1 MARILNQIAG
11 GVVEKYNDFTRD
23 SAGVLTGPLNKLWRA
38 RIYLNRATSTLPKD
52 TADKGKVYDPNNPFG
67 PRANSKNPK
76 LNQRIQAQ
84 YRMELKHQTEGGV
97 PFGYEEM
104 DPAKG
109 QNVTKNKELF
119 LVMPEVRSMNQVVIY
134 NLTASPYQYI
144 TLQNRPP
151 SIDFRGETTWAT
163 IKSMG
168 RNTPMYHFTGAED
181 IIQFNVSWYCN
192 DPENPEEVINKCR
205 LLEAWTKANGY
216 QSAPPI
222 VKIEWGDS
230 GIFDNH
236 YYILTSATYT
246 LKNFQNGYRIRVPG
260 KPATFG
266 NGRLLPAAATQELI
280 FKRVSAYNL
289 SYGDFI
295 NSDSLKKTGGIKYD

>member
-1 MARILNQIAG
+1 MESSDITQSNYLYSS
-11 GVVEKYNDFTRD
+11 KDD
-23 SAGVLTGPLNKLWRA
+23 SQ
-38 RIYLNRATSTLPKD
+38 
-52 TADKGKVYDPNNPFG
+52 KGKLYNPNG
-67 PRANSKNPK
+67 VIGEAQISSKNPI
-76 LNQRIQAQ
+76 LNKQLQAKW
-84 YRMELKHQTEGGV
+84 RMELQFPRLEEGEGV
-97 PFGYEEM
+97 

-109 QNVTKNKELF
+109 NKNTTNYRNFEAKAEVIYQN
-119 LVMPEVRSMNQVVIY
+119 EVRIY
-134 NLTASPYQYI
+134 NMTVNPTQYI

-151 SIDFRGETTWAT
+151 ELDFRGETTWAT

-168 RNTPMYHFTGAED
+168 RNVPMYHFTGAED

-205 LLEAWTKANGY
+205 LLEAWSKSNGY
-216 QSAPPI
+216 QASPPI

-236 YYILTSATYT
+236 NYILTSATYT

>member
-11 GVVEKYNDFTRD
+11 GVVEKYNDLTRD

-52 TADKGKVYDPNNPFG
+52 TADKGKIYDPNNPFG
-67 PRANSKNPK
+67 PRATSKNPK
-76 LNQRIQAQ
+76 VNQRIQNQ
-84 YRMELKHQTEGGV
+84 YRMELKHRVEGGV

-109 QNVTKNKELF
+109 NSVNKNKELF
-119 LVMPEVRSMNQVVIY
+119 MVMPEVRNMNQVVIY
-134 NLTASPYQYI
+134 NLVSTPYQYI

-168 RNTPMYHFTGAED
+168 RNTPMYHYTGAED
-181 IIQFNVSWYCN
+181 IIQFNVSWFCN
-192 DPENPEEVINKCR
+192 DPENPEEVITKCR
-205 LLEAWTKANGY
+205 LLEMWSKANSY
-216 QSAPPI
+216 QASPPI
-222 VKIEWGDS
+222 LKIEWGNS
-230 GIFDNH
+230 GIFENH
-236 YYILTSATYT
+236 QYILTSATYT
-246 LKNFQNGYRIRVPG
+246 LNNFRNASRTRVAG
-260 KPATFG
+260 KSCEIDDLK
-266 NGRLLPAAATQELI
+266 LLPAAATQELI

-289 SYGDFI
+289 SYADI
-295 NSDSLKKTGGIKYD
+295 VNEETLKKTKGISL

>member
-1 MARILNQIAG
+1 M
-11 GVVEKYNDFTRD
+11 
-23 SAGVLTGPLNKLWRA
+23 
-38 RIYLNRATSTLPKD
+38 
-52 TADKGKVYDPNNPFG
+52 TANP
-67 PRANSKNPK
+67 
-76 LNQRIQAQ
+76 
-84 YRMELKHQTEGGV
+84 T
-97 PFGYEEM
+97 
-104 DPAKG
+104 
-109 QNVTKNKELF
+109 
-119 LVMPEVRSMNQVVIY
+119 
-134 NLTASPYQYI
+134 QYI

-151 SIDFRGETTWAT
+151 ELDFRGETTWAT

-168 RNTPMYHFTGAED
+168 RNTPMYHYTGSED

-192 DPENPEEVINKCR
+192 DPNNPEEVLNKCR
-205 LLEAWTKANGY
+205 LLEAWSKSNGY

-230 GIFDNH
+230 GIFNNH
-236 YYILTSATYT
+236 YYIIISATYT
-246 LKNFQNGYRIRVPG
+246 LKNFQNGSRIRVPG

-295 NSDSLKKTGGIKYD
+295 NSDSLKKTEGIKL